1 VTELQELLDLARD
14 AAWAG
19 AAVIERNA
27 RHVTGRRV
35 AFTDK
40 GSPIDLVTEV
50 DRESEHA
57 IVTVLRRS
65 GLAIVAEEGGGEKS
79 DTVWYV
85 DPLDGTT
92 NFAHGHPFCSV
103 SIGLVKNGVAELGVV
118 HAPLLGVLWSGGPSV
133 GAVRKDLFRGLEHE
147 LRVSETASLEQALGA
162 TGFPYDRRTTS
173 DDNVDAF
180 RAILKQSHGVLR
192 CGSAAIDLALV
203 ADGTYDV
210 YWERKL
216 RAWDLAA
223 GAALVAAA
231 GGRVSDP
238 WGSAFVA
245 EDGAIA
251 ASNGVLHEPLLRALG
266 AHLPKRP

>member
-1 VTELQELLDLARD
+1 MNELRELLQLARD

-35 AFTDK
+35 AFADK

-57 IVTVLRRS
+57 IVTVLRKS
-65 GLAIVAEEGGGEKS
+65 GIAIVAEEGGGETS
-79 DTVWYV
+79 DRVWYV

-103 SIGLVKNGVAELGVV
+103 SIGLIENGVPTLGVV
-118 HAPLLGVLWSGGPSV
+118 HAPMLGVLWSGGPEL
-133 GAVRKDLFRGLEHE
+133 GATRKDLFRGLEYD
-147 LRVSETASLEQALGA
+147 LAVSEATTLDHALAA

-180 RAILKQSHGVLR
+180 RAVMKQTHGVLR

-210 YWERKL
+210 FWERKL
-216 RAWDLAA
+216 KPWDLAA
-223 GAALVAAA
+223 GAALVTTAR
-231 GGRVSDP
+231 GTISDP
-238 WGSAFVA
+238 WGAPFVA
-245 EDGAIA
+245 ESGAIA
-251 ASNGVLHEPLLRALG
+251 ASNGILHDALLRAIA
-266 AHLPKRP
+266 AHQPSP